1 MGRVLNMETCGME
14 KDREF
19 VFTDKDFNWLRELAY
34 QRMGITLSES
44 KKELVYSRL
53 SRRLRQVGLDSFK
66 DYCILLQEGDE
77 GEMIN
82 FTNAITT
89 NLTAFF
95 REMHHF
101 DHMKKVVL
109 PELLKKKPI
118 PGGCVYG
125 LPGVQRERSLIR

>member
-1 MGRVLNMETCGME
+1 ME
-14 KDREF
+14 KEREF
-19 VFTDKDFNWLRELAY
+19 VFTDKDFDWLRELAY

-44 KKELVYSRL
+44 KRELVYSRL
-53 SRRLRQVGLDSFK
+53 SRRLRKIGLDSFK
-66 DYCILLQEGDE
+66 DYCVLLQGGDE

-109 PELLKKKPI
+109 PELLKKKPMS
-118 PGGCVYG
+118 GSCVYG
-125 LPGVQRERSLIR
+125 PPGVQRERSLIR

>member
-1 MGRVLNMETCGME
+1 MENE
-14 KDREF
+14 REF
-19 VFTDKDFNWLRELAY
+19 VFTDKDFNWLRDLAY

-44 KKELVYSRL
+44 KRELVYSRL

-66 DYCILLQEGDE
+66 DYCTLLQDGDE
-77 GEMIN
+77 EEMIN

-101 DHMKKVVL
+101 DNLKKVVL